1 MKTAWM
7 VIAGLC
13 IAVAAVF
20 MFRGDFSSA
29 FVVAAIGMI
38 AWFLNY
44 RSQMK
49 AITESADLERDKTI
63 ETDSDRDEDDRE

>member
-1 MKTAWM
+1 MKTVWM

-20 MFRGDFSSA
+20 MFRGDFSAA

-49 AITESADLERDKTI
+49 DITETANSERDERF
-63 ETDSDRDEDDRE
+63 ETDSDKDDQE

>member
-1 MKTAWM
+1 MKTVWM
-7 VIAGLC
+7 VLAGLC

-20 MFRGDFSSA
+20 MFRGDFSAA

-49 AITESADLERDKTI
+49 AITEAADSQRDESI
-63 ETDSDRDEDDRE
+63 ETDSDKDEDDQE

>member
-1 MKTAWM
+1 MTTVFM
-7 VIAGLC
+7 IIAGLC

-20 MFRGDFSSA
+20 MFRGDFPTA
-29 FVVAAIGMI
+29 FVVAVIGML

-49 AITESADLERDKTI
+49 ALTAAEDSQPDESIGA
-63 ETDSDRDEDDRE
+63 DSDENQ

>member
-1 MKTAWM
+1 MKTVWM

-20 MFRGDFSSA
+20 MFRGDFSAA

-49 AITESADLERDKTI
+49 DITETANSERDESI
-63 ETDSDRDEDDRE
+63 ETDSDKDDQE